1 MASSAAEAKS
11 HHRRLD
17 DTYVGIIIG
26 ALAAFIFLIM
36 VVSLVVIC
44 QYRRYKFS
52 RNSSPSKSMFA
63 VDHVSFNMSDLT
75 PTLPNGKLSNG
86 LMYNVVVNP
95 RDAGV
100 EESEVDTTRRKAIGK
115 SAPRPSTKI
124 DSSDPRDSGARWR
137 LLSCQFPFRLVVFAS
152 SKLGLC
158 CMFCL
163 AYI

>member
-1 MASSAAEAKS
+1 MFSFSGDEDPVLASSAAEAKS

-36 VVSLVVIC
+36 VISLVVVC

-95 RDAGV
+95 KDAGV
-100 EESEVDTTRRKAIGK
+100 EESEVEATRKKAMGK
-115 SAPRPSTKI
+115 SAKPAPRASMKT
-124 DSSDPRDSGARWR
+124 DSSDPRDSGAR
-137 LLSCQFPFRLVVFAS
+137 
-152 SKLGLC
+152 
-158 CMFCL
+158 
-163 AYI
+163 IEIIN